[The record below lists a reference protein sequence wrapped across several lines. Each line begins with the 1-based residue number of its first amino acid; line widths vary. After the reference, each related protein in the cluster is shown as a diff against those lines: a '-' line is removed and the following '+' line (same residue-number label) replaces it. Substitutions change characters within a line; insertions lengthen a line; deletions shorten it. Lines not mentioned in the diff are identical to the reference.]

1 MKREDKIK
9 FRLCFSHKIFGN
21 EKMKSAVRVFGIRLK
36 WGWNKVQLWACR
48 GNDLSTQLQPPLIPP
63 PISFPVSS
71 LTRDVSSSQRPLR
84 HSVDTCYFQEEEKLW
99 VCSSVWFLP
108 LFIFT
113 LSSPVGYVLLVDLLQ
128 IYHTLSSTQQ
138 TQLISSRS
146 ITESSLEDTSRNPP
160 FVAAE
165 LLGDAWGK
173 YVGMLDKSD
182 CTICV

>member
-1 MKREDKIK
+1 MRKWN
-9 FRLCFSHKIFGN
+9 RLSGCLGLGLNGN
-21 EKMKSAVRVFGIRLK
+21 ETKCNSEPAEAMTCQHSYSL
-36 WGWNKVQLWACR
+36 LW
-48 GNDLSTQLQPPLIPP
+48 SP

-84 HSVDTCYFQEEEKLW
+84 HSVDTCNLQEEEKLW